1 LSGMNSALQSLLGS
15 RPWGFQ
21 QETLSMRLLTL
32 KIQEPL
38 PGCVLLRMAEEHGAE
53 EAARR
58 YRAIV
63 VTTLR
68 QLRGLA
74 ETRLRIVAEPADADE
89 ALRFWLLPRLAD
101 RWQMEGGVFLT
112 DGWEIDFGGESL
124 DYRIEAQGEIL
135 CPFLSARW
143 VHAAMLG
150 LERGEHEVIGPAS
163 GGGEYFR
170 ARAVNAGKLMER
182 ALPELPVIREHAQWL
197 EVMNSPL
204 GPALKK
210 AWEEEGKGHWSLEI

>member
-1 LSGMNSALQSLLGS
+1 
-15 RPWGFQ
+15 
-21 QETLSMRLLTL
+21 MRLLTL
-32 KIQEPL
+32 HIDEPL
-38 PGCVLLRMAEEHGAE
+38 PGRVLPLMAEEHGHD

-74 ETRLRIVAEPADADE
+74 DSRLRILTTPDDASE
-89 ALRFWLLPRLAD
+89 AVRFWLLPRLAD
-101 RWQMEGGVFLT
+101 RWHAAEGGVFRT
-112 DGWEIDFGGESL
+112 DGWEIDFGGETS
-124 DYRIEAQGEIL
+124 DCQVAAWGEVL

-150 LERGEHEVIGPAS
+150 LERGHHRASGPTA

-170 ARAVNAGKLMER
+170 AEAIAAAETREIR
-182 ALPELPVIREHAQWL
+182 TLPELPVIRQDEEWDEAL
-197 EVMNSPL
+197 RSPL
-204 GPALKK
+204 GPALKR
-210 AWEEEGKGHWSLEI
+210 AWEEEG